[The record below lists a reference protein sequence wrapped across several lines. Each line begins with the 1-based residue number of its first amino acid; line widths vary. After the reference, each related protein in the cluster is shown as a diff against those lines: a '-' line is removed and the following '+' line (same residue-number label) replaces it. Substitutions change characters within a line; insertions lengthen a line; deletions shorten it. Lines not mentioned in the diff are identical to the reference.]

1 MNDIV
6 PIKLKGRLLRPH
18 KAIVGPLLSSRTVLT
33 RSPWEF
39 VSLWLKKEKQNE
51 ALFYWDQAW
60 EFHHASL
67 GLPTQSSPLLH
78 YYSFMNAVKALL
90 TAKKIPFV
98 KNHGV
103 KSHNMRSQTSKISIT
118 NEGVKIMNAGILP
131 SLSTYL
137 GEGEAI
143 NTHSLQELLFN
154 LPCIHRTYC
163 LTFPSQT
170 GMFIPVKDCK
180 YVVNKSTKKASFRA
194 TLSEDFSN
202 MHVVNRMPPAF
213 ALDSKEQGVIKIK
226 STKEEEVDFSR
237 PKTPTKSDLNNLK
250 VLHRKLRVSLFYI
263 NGTQTLWYLR
273 VKTSGPRILSR
284 FTPIIM
290 LAAMHRLSELCRYKP
305 LELASFLS
313 SQKNWLLSEFIQQAP
328 EQFLDE
334 IASEI
339 TGYQFLVPNVRGAN

>member
-6 PIKLKGRLLRPH
+6 SIKLKGRLLRPH

-33 RSPWEF
+33 QSPWEF
-39 VSLWLKKEKQNE
+39 VSLWLKKEKQND
-51 ALFYWDQAW
+51 ALFYWDQAR

-67 GLPTQSSPLLH
+67 GLPVQSAPLLQ

-90 TAKKIPFV
+90 TAKNISFV
-98 KNHGV
+98 GVHGV
-103 KSHNMRSQTSKISIT
+103 KSHNMRSPTSKISIT
-118 NEGVKIMNAGILP
+118 NEGVKIKNTGILP
-131 SLSTYL
+131 SLSAYL
-137 GEGEAI
+137 GEGETKK
-143 NTHSLQELLFN
+143 THSLQELLFN

-202 MHVVNRMPPAF
+202 MHVVKRMLPAF
-213 ALDSKEQGVIKIK
+213 ALDSKEKGVIKIK
-226 STKEEEVDFSR
+226 STKEVDVSR
-237 PKTPTKSDLNNLK
+237 PKTPTANDLKNLRM
-250 VLHRKLRVSLFYI
+250 LHRTLRVNLFYI
-263 NGTQTLWYLR
+263 NGTETLWYIR
-273 VKTSGPRILSR
+273 AKTSGPRILSR
-284 FTPIIM
+284 FTPTIA

-305 LELASFLS
+305 LELTSFLS
-313 SQKNWLLSEFIQQAP
+313 GQKNWLLSEFIQQTP

-339 TGYQFLVPNVRGAN
+339 TGHQFLVPNVRGAN